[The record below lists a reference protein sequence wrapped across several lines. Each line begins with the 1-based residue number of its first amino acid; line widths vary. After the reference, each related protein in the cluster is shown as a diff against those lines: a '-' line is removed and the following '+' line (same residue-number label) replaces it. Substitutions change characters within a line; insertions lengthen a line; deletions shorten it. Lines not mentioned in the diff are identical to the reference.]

1 MEVTR
6 EYILSLRDFNS
17 YMKKWMGL
25 HPMATAEGVEDAKDR
40 LVGIYMKMFADK
52 EETMF
57 WKEPQ

>member
-6 EYILSLRDFNS
+6 EYILSLRDYKS
-17 YMKKWMGL
+17 YLHNWMGL
-25 HPMATAEGVEDAKDR
+25 HPWATAEEIEDAKDR